1 MNIQAISS
9 YVSTPAVVPGDN
21 LQQQFLADFA
31 TFEAAM
37 KAYQEHPN
45 FDKFNA
51 FMDALAALDK
61 DANNLKNGNAAEQ
74 QMYKLFEKDTS
85 DLAPLFKAYENKDSR
100 GQLRNIL
107 DDFTSD
113 NVIWKHILKN
123 FNKFNLVY

>member
-9 YVSTPAVVPGDN
+9 YVSTPAVIPGDN

-45 FDKFNA
+45 LDKFNA
-51 FMDALAALDK
+51 FMNALAALDK
-61 DANNLKNGNAAEQ
+61 DANSLKNGNAAER
-74 QMYKLFEKDTS
+74 QMYKLFEKDTA
-85 DLAPLFKAYENKDSR
+85 DIAPLFKAYENKDSR